1 MQEIHLYTKNNS
13 HFLAFLLIVAFLLQ
27 NVNAS
32 RESDLVLKL
41 PESIWDEVG
50 VEIFEEESESDFD
63 LWLLLKLLD
72 SIAIM
77 RMKVSREP

>member
-1 MQEIHLYTKNNS
+1 M
-13 HFLAFLLIVAFLLQ
+13 A
-27 NVNAS
+27 
-32 RESDLVLKL
+32 
-41 PESIWDEVG
+41 

-72 SIAIM
+72 SIAIK

>member
-1 MQEIHLYTKNNS
+1 M
-13 HFLAFLLIVAFLLQ
+13 
-27 NVNAS
+27 
-32 RESDLVLKL
+32 
-41 PESIWDEVG
+41 G

-77 RMKVSREP
+77 RMKVSRAFEMRWPLKFLRRKVKVILTCGCC